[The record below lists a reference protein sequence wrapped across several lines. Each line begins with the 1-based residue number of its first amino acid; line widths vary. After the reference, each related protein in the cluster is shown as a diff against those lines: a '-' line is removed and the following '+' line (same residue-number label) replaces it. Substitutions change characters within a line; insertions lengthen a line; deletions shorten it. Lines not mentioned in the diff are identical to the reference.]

1 MTLTLTSI
9 YKLDIHIP
17 KMYLH
22 TADEVFRSRLSEA
35 FSVVFCVSGLCSVSL
50 FLLVSTS
57 AINCVEG
64 LISEVTCYVS
74 SGTLNPTHSLSKVWA
89 EIGQTDIRTQ
99 THRQMQKC
107 IVLPRSRLVT
117 KKHWHR
123 QQLTSYVF
131 AVFIICIT

>member
-9 YKLDIHIP
+9 YKLDIHIL

-74 SGTLNPTHSLSKVWA
+74 SGTLNPTHSLTVKSV
-89 EIGQTDIRTQ
+89 GRNRTNRHTHTDTQTDAEV
-99 THRQMQKC
+99 HC
-107 IVLPRSRLVT
+107 VAS
-117 KKHWHR
+117 
-123 QQLTSYVF
+123 F
-131 AVFIICIT
+131 ATRNKETLA